1 MVLNKKIRIFL
12 AIASFMM
19 VLAISLGAFGA
30 HALKAI
36 LSEPMLKIYNTGI
49 EYHFYNTL
57 GLFCAIFIYSL
68 KPESKKVLISLLLIL
83 IGMIIFSFSLYS
95 LSILNMPILGV
106 ITPIGGSLLIFAW
119 LIIFYAIL
127 KDWTMKTLTILGTGW
142 LGFELARILKE
153 SYKIKVSS
161 RNEEKLELYRKEG
174 FSPYILNEEKF
185 DFLDNL
191 LDTEYL
197 FINFPPSKFYNYL
210 FFLNKIYNHEKLKD
224 IKKIIFISSTS
235 VYPNIE
241 GYFNED
247 YKIEESSSEMVFE
260 AEKLIKEKS
269 NIIFRVAGL
278 VGAERYFGKRSANKF
293 IEFPNTPINFIHRN
307 DIINATKFV
316 IQNDISGIFNLCSNE
331 YPTKKEIYSFNSR
344 KYNFELPIFSQ
355 NEVFLNRKID
365 GSKIERTGFRYSF
378 TNPFEF

>member
-1 MVLNKKIRIFL
+1 MILNKKIRIFL

-127 KDWTMKTLTILGTGW
+127 KD
-142 LGFELARILKE
+142 
-153 SYKIKVSS
+153 
-161 RNEEKLELYRKEG
+161 
-174 FSPYILNEEKF
+174 
-185 DFLDNL
+185 
-191 LDTEYL
+191 
-197 FINFPPSKFYNYL
+197 
-210 FFLNKIYNHEKLKD
+210 
-224 IKKIIFISSTS
+224 
-235 VYPNIE
+235 
-241 GYFNED
+241 
-247 YKIEESSSEMVFE
+247 
-260 AEKLIKEKS
+260 
-269 NIIFRVAGL
+269 
-278 VGAERYFGKRSANKF
+278 
-293 IEFPNTPINFIHRN
+293 
-307 DIINATKFV
+307 
-316 IQNDISGIFNLCSNE
+316 
-331 YPTKKEIYSFNSR
+331 
-344 KYNFELPIFSQ
+344 
-355 NEVFLNRKID
+355 
-365 GSKIERTGFRYSF
+365 
-378 TNPFEF
+378 

>member
-106 ITPIGGSLLIFAW
+106 ITPINGSLLIFAW

-127 KDWTMKTLTILGTGW
+127 KD
-142 LGFELARILKE
+142 
-153 SYKIKVSS
+153 
-161 RNEEKLELYRKEG
+161 
-174 FSPYILNEEKF
+174 
-185 DFLDNL
+185 
-191 LDTEYL
+191 
-197 FINFPPSKFYNYL
+197 
-210 FFLNKIYNHEKLKD
+210 
-224 IKKIIFISSTS
+224 
-235 VYPNIE
+235 
-241 GYFNED
+241 
-247 YKIEESSSEMVFE
+247 
-260 AEKLIKEKS
+260 
-269 NIIFRVAGL
+269 
-278 VGAERYFGKRSANKF
+278 
-293 IEFPNTPINFIHRN
+293 
-307 DIINATKFV
+307 
-316 IQNDISGIFNLCSNE
+316 
-331 YPTKKEIYSFNSR
+331 
-344 KYNFELPIFSQ
+344 
-355 NEVFLNRKID
+355 
-365 GSKIERTGFRYSF
+365 
-378 TNPFEF
+378 